1 MYSQS
6 KIQNPKSKI
15 LIAIIAGEPSGD
27 LIGGLFV
34 RAVKEKDPSASFF
47 GIGGVRMR
55 EAGVELLHTTQ
66 EMAFLGF
73 AEVLK
78 HLPFVSRVLNEVEA
92 LLRERKPGLL
102 VLIDYPGFNLRLAER
117 AKRLGIPV
125 MYYISPQVW
134 AWGKGRVKK
143 MRRLVDKMV
152 VAFPFELAIYE
163 KEGIPVEFV
172 GHPLLEVVKS
182 RLSRQEFC
190 SQAGLSPEKPI
201 LGLLPGSRRQEVE
214 KILPVMVEAAR
225 VIKEKK
231 PDVQPVVGMAEG
243 LDDRDFCSARDLPRV
258 KGLTYGLMA
267 ASDLVLVASGSATLE
282 TGILGT
288 PMVVIYKTSF
298 LSYQIAK
305 KVVTIPD
312 IALINVVAGKRLVPE
327 FVQGQ
332 ARPSKVA
339 EAALELLG
347 DSSKRGE
354 IKQELKRAVS
364 SLGGPGAS
372 AKAAGIALS
381 MLREAS
387 HPG

>member
-1 MYSQS
+1 MTRT
-6 KIQNPKSKI
+6 
-15 LIAIIAGEPSGD
+15 LAIIAGESSGD

-34 RAVKEKDPSASFF
+34 RAVKEKDPSVSFF
-47 GIGGVRMR
+47 GIGGERMR
-55 EAGVELLHTTQ
+55 EAGVELRHTTK

-73 AEVLK
+73 VEVVK
-78 HLPFVSRVLNEVEA
+78 QLPFVSRVLNEIEA
-92 LLRERKPGLL
+92 LLRERRPGLL

-143 MRRLVDKMV
+143 MRRLVDRMV
-152 VAFPFELAIYE
+152 VAFQFEVGIYE

-172 GHPLLEVVKS
+172 GHPLLEVVKG
-182 RLSRQEFC
+182 RMTKPEFC
-190 SQAGLSPEKPI
+190 SQAGLTPEKPI

-225 VIKEKK
+225 VIREKM

-243 LDDRDFCSARDLPRV
+243 LEDRDFALTGDVSKV
-258 KGLTYGLMA
+258 KGLTYDLMA
-267 ASDLVLVASGSATLE
+267 SSDLVLVASGSATLE

-305 KVVTIPD
+305 KVVTIPN

-332 ARPSKVA
+332 ARPDKVA

-347 DSSKRGE
+347 DSSKREE
-354 IKQELKRAVS
+354 IRQELKRAVS

-372 AKAAGIALS
+372 AKAAEIALS
-381 MLREAS
+381 LVGEAS

>member
-1 MYSQS
+1 MSRT
-6 KIQNPKSKI
+6 
-15 LIAIIAGEPSGD
+15 IAIIAGESSGD

-34 RAVKEKDPSASFF
+34 RAVKEKDPSVSFF
-47 GIGGVRMR
+47 GIGGERMR
-55 EAGVELLHTTQ
+55 EAGVELAHTTQ

-73 AEVLK
+73 VEVVK
-78 HLPFVSRVLNEVEA
+78 HLPFVSRVLNEMES
-92 LLRERKPGLL
+92 LLRARRPGLL

-117 AKRLGIPV
+117 AKQLGIPV

-134 AWGKGRVKK
+134 AWGKGRVRK
-143 MRRLVDKMV
+143 MHRLVDRMV
-152 VAFPFELAIYE
+152 VAFQFEIEIYE

-182 RLSRQEFC
+182 RMSRQEFC

-225 VIKEKK
+225 VIREKM

-243 LDDRDFCSARDLPRV
+243 LEVRDFPLTGDVPKV
-258 KGLTYGLMA
+258 KGLTYDLMA
-267 ASDLVLVASGSATLE
+267 SSDLVIVASGSATLE

-305 KVVTIPD
+305 KVVTIPN

-327 FVQGQ
+327 FVQDQ
-332 ARPSKVA
+332 AKPDRIA
-339 EAALELLG
+339 RAALSLLNNIHE
-347 DSSKRGE
+347 RE
-354 IKQELKRAVS
+354 RINQELKQAIS
-364 SLGGPGAS
+364 SLGPPGAS
-372 AKAAGIALS
+372 AKAAEIALS
-381 MLREAS
+381 MMNATS
-387 HPG
+387 

>member
-1 MYSQS
+1 LPSQS
-6 KIQNPKSKI
+6 NIQNPKSKI
-15 LIAIIAGEPSGD
+15 PIAIIAGESSGD

-47 GIGGVRMR
+47 GIGGERMR
-55 EAGVELLHTTQ
+55 EAGVEVLHTTQ

-73 AEVLK
+73 VEVVK
-78 HLPFVSRVLNEVEA
+78 HLPFVSRVLNEMES
-92 LLRERKPGLL
+92 LLRARRPGLL

-134 AWGKGRVKK
+134 AWGRGRVIK

-152 VAFPFELAIYE
+152 VAFQFEVGIYE

-182 RLSRQEFC
+182 RMSRQEFC
-190 SQAGLSPEKPI
+190 SQAALSPEKPI
-201 LGLLPGSRRQEVE
+201 LGLLPGSRRQEVK

-243 LDDRDFCSARDLPRV
+243 LEDKDFAVTGEVKRV
-258 KGLTYGLMA
+258 KGLTYELMA
-267 ASDLVLVASGSATLE
+267 SSDLVLVASGSATLE
-282 TGILGT
+282 TSILGT
-288 PMVVIYKTSF
+288 PMVVVYKTSF

-305 KVVTIPD
+305 KVVTIPN

-332 ARPSKVA
+332 ARPDRVA
-339 EAALELLG
+339 KAALELLG
-347 DSSKRGE
+347 DSSKREE
-354 IKQELKRAVS
+354 IKQELKKAVS

-372 AKAAGIALS
+372 AKAAEIALS
-381 MLREAS
+381 LAGETS

>member
-1 MYSQS
+1 M
-6 KIQNPKSKI
+6 
-15 LIAIIAGEPSGD
+15 
-27 LIGGLFV
+27 
-34 RAVKEKDPSASFF
+34 
-47 GIGGVRMR
+47 
-55 EAGVELLHTTQ
+55 T
-66 EMAFLGF
+66 
-73 AEVLK
+73 
-78 HLPFVSRVLNEVEA
+78 
-92 LLRERKPGLL
+92 KP
-102 VLIDYPGFNLRLAER
+102 
-117 AKRLGIPV
+117 
-125 MYYISPQVW
+125 
-134 AWGKGRVKK
+134 
-143 MRRLVDKMV
+143 
-152 VAFPFELAIYE
+152 
-163 KEGIPVEFV
+163 
-172 GHPLLEVVKS
+172 
-182 RLSRQEFC
+182 EFC

-243 LDDRDFCSARDLPRV
+243 LEDRDFALTGDVSKV
-258 KGLTYGLMA
+258 KGLTYELMA

-288 PMVVIYKTSF
+288 PMAVIYRTSF

-305 KVVTIPD
+305 KVVTIPN

-332 ARPSKVA
+332 ARPDKVA

-347 DSSKRGE
+347 DSSKREE

-372 AKAAGIALS
+372 AKAAEIALS
-381 MLREAS
+381 LMGETS

>member
-1 MYSQS
+1 MSRS
-6 KIQNPKSKI
+6 
-15 LIAIIAGEPSGD
+15 IAIIAGESSGD

-34 RAVKEKDPSASFF
+34 RAVKEKDPSVSFF

-55 EAGVELLHTTQ
+55 EAGVELQHTTQ

-73 AEVLK
+73 TEVLK
-78 HLPFVSRVLNEVEA
+78 HLPFVSRVLNEMEA
-92 LLRERKPGLL
+92 LLRKRKPGLL

-134 AWGKGRVKK
+134 AWGKGRVRK

-152 VAFPFELAIYE
+152 VAFPFEVEIYE

-172 GHPLLEVVKS
+172 GHPLLEAVKS
-182 RLSRQEFC
+182 GMTKEGFC
-190 SQAGLSPEKPI
+190 FKAGLNAAKPV
-201 LGLLPGSRRQEVE
+201 LGLLPGSRRQEVK
-214 KILPVMVEAAR
+214 KILPVMVEAA
-225 VIKEKK
+225 KK
-231 PDVQPVVGMAEG
+231 IDEQRSDVQPVVGMAEG
-243 LDDRDFCSARDLPRV
+243 LEERDFGSARDLPKV

-267 ASDLVLVASGSATLE
+267 SSDLVLVASGSATLE
-282 TGILGT
+282 TAILGT
-288 PMVVIYKTSF
+288 PMVVVYKTSF

-305 KVVTIPD
+305 KVVTIPN

-332 ARPSKVA
+332 ARPDKVA
-339 EAALELLG
+339 KAALELLG
-347 DSSKRGE
+347 DSSKREE
-354 IKQELKRAVS
+354 IKQELKKAVS

-372 AKAAGIALS
+372 AKAAEIALS
-381 MLREAS
+381 LVGETS